1 MDKNKL
7 EEQPLNLAELAFL
20 TCSMGS
26 VLASVHFLLSAA
38 L

>member
-1 MDKNKL
+1 MDKNNHQ
-7 EEQPLNLAELAFL
+7 EQPLSLSEIAFL